1 MKLRSIKY
9 LTVEGL
15 KNMWV
20 NRLMSIASIAVLI
33 ACMLLMGAAIIFSL
47 NVDKALGVLRDQS
60 IVMVYM
66 QDGRS
71 EVENKATAN
80 TIRDLDNVK
89 EATFVPQAEGLESLL
104 DTFGEDAESLFTFVE
119 GENPLPD
126 AVQVKLDDLNRFD
139 ATVSAIQK
147 VEGVDSV
154 NSMRETAM
162 RVNSIS
168 RLINIAGFWIIGLL
182 IITALVIISNT
193 IRITMNSR
201 KLEIS
206 IMKAVGAT
214 NNFIRFPFVV
224 EGVVLGVSA
233 AGITMVIIY
242 FVYKAVLGAIQESMM
257 TQGAVPF
264 TSFMW
269 PLLGIFL
276 LLGVLAGA
284 IGSLISLGKY
294 LRKEGSEFRAY

>member
-47 NVDKALGVLRDQS
+47 NVDKALGILRDQS

-224 EGVVLGVSA
+224 EGVVLGVAA

-242 FVYKAVLGAIQESMM
+242 FVYKAVLGAVQESMM

>member
-182 IITALVIISNT
+182 IITALVIISYT

>member
-33 ACMLLMGAAIIFSL
+33 ACMLLMGAAIIFTL

-224 EGVVLGVSA
+224 EGVVLGVAA

>member
-224 EGVVLGVSA
+224 EGVVLGVAA

>member
-1 MKLRSIKY
+1 
-9 LTVEGL
+9 
-15 KNMWV
+15 
-20 NRLMSIASIAVLI
+20 
-33 ACMLLMGAAIIFSL
+33 
-47 NVDKALGVLRDQS
+47 
-60 IVMVYM
+60 
-66 QDGRS
+66 
-71 EVENKATAN
+71 
-80 TIRDLDNVK
+80 
-89 EATFVPQAEGLESLL
+89 
-104 DTFGEDAESLFTFVE
+104 
-119 GENPLPD
+119 
-126 AVQVKLDDLNRFD
+126 
-139 ATVSAIQK
+139 
-147 VEGVDSV
+147 
-154 NSMRETAM
+154 M

-224 EGVVLGVSA
+224 EGVVLGVAA

>member
-20 NRLMSIASIAVLI
+20 TRFMSIASIAVLI

-224 EGVVLGVSA
+224 EGVVLGVAA

>member
-66 QDGRS
+66 QDVCS

-224 EGVVLGVSA
+224 EGVVLGVAA

>member
-182 IITALVIISNT
+182 AITALVIISNT

-224 EGVVLGVSA
+224 VGVVLGVAA

-242 FVYKAVLGAIQESMM
+242 FVYKAVLGAVQESMM

>member
-1 MKLRSIKY
+1 M
-9 LTVEGL
+9 
-15 KNMWV
+15 
-20 NRLMSIASIAVLI
+20 
-33 ACMLLMGAAIIFSL
+33 
-47 NVDKALGVLRDQS
+47 
-60 IVMVYM
+60 
-66 QDGRS
+66 
-71 EVENKATAN
+71 ENKATAN

-224 EGVVLGVSA
+224 EGVVLGVAA
-233 AGITMVIIY
+233 AGITMDIIY